1 MEKDKFIFDYIK
13 NYFNKT
19 IDFLKK
25 ENIIFLYGEP
35 RIGKSFLTELCMGK
49 FADTEFYK
57 LHLRAYNG
65 YNPNYYT
72 FLSGLIHSDALY
84 EVGKEIVA
92 DIANDVD
99 LKSVKVVEKLIKY
112 SISYKQKF
120 FQYLNDSEISII
132 NRINVHCKNRSL
144 FLIVDDYEKWDDAS
158 KKLLSFF
165 LTSDAQN
172 TIPFLQNSKI
182 IIIGENENC
191 IDEIKTQIGNIVS
204 INIKGYSS
212 KEPFVSEF
220 SRIKSSSK
228 NLSESLYQ
236 ITNGNM
242 GMAYDLVYYMEE
254 NPFTENMQL
263 GEIKAKKFFLSII
276 DKRIKRIS
284 EILPQFATTIKA
296 ASIQGMIFEQK
307 YLPGILEENEF
318 AIERMLS
325 KAQQEHILKLVAE
338 NETIYGFINNYTY
351 QYFDEHYN
359 EYRKEFHYKFACAAK
374 KIHPSDY
381 YTQYLHLR
389 AAGKNIE
396 AAENLVI
403 YLICQ
408 KLKNDIVDNT
418 LTDYLREISKDLYN
432 NYLIISQG
440 INSYNE
446 GLHKKALDK
455 IELITP
461 TSELIFWEKDYLTA
475 YFIYD
480 GWVYERS
487 DEAKEL
493 LENNFQTLLD
503 TNFDMWLRSSILLY
517 IFYVNRLKNKTD
529 ARTVEKKIMKEIA
542 KRYRDDTSLE
552 VIVQI
557 LNRNA
562 SALYSTEIALQKIEK
577 SVAYFERCT
586 YSLPLE
592 YIYAL
597 TNYSGLLLIA
607 SNYKQGFLF
616 AQKAIKF
623 MSDQNIWIKDS
634 GKIINNYI
642 VNGVLS
648 ERINYNDAITIF
660 ESLMDNMQSQ
670 KSILLLNNYY
680 VFMVLAGETDELM
693 DKMNLLFHSE
703 AVQKHNDY
711 YIYLVGINYICI
723 AITMGNF
730 GIAQDVYTKL
740 NMMVPAIC
748 ISEEYI
754 IKKRYSIYNEI
765 ILNPSLNFKNIKALE
780 VYFDES
786 LREINSDYARKPY
799 ILTDQQ
805 FWSVM

>member
-1 MEKDKFIFDYIK
+1 MEEDRFIFEYIK
-13 NYFNKT
+13 NYFNKAL
-19 IDFLKK
+19 DHLKE

-35 RIGKSFLTELCMGK
+35 RIGKSYLAELCMGK
-49 FADTEFYK
+49 FLETEFYK
-57 LHLRAYNG
+57 LHLRAYDG

-72 FLSGLIHSDALY
+72 FLLGLMHSDALY
-84 EVGKEIVA
+84 EIGKEIVA
-92 DIANDVD
+92 DIVNDVD
-99 LKSVKVVEKLIKY
+99 LKSVKVIGKLIEY
-112 SISYKQKF
+112 GTSYKQKF
-120 FQYLNDSEISII
+120 FPYLNDSEISII
-132 NRINVHCKNRSL
+132 NRISVHCKNRSL

-165 LTSDAQN
+165 LTSDAKN

-191 IDEIKTQIGNIVS
+191 IDEIKTQIGDIVS
-204 INIKGYSS
+204 INIKGFSS
-212 KEPFVSEF
+212 KEPFISEF
-220 SRIKSSSK
+220 LRIKSSSE
-228 NLSESLYQ
+228 NLAESLYQ
-236 ITNGNM
+236 ITNGNL
-242 GMAYDLVYYMEE
+242 GMAYDLGYYMDE
-254 NPFTENMQL
+254 NPLTENAQL
-263 GEIKAKKFFLSII
+263 GEIKAKKIFLSII
-276 DKRIKRIS
+276 DKRIKSINGM
-284 EILPQFATTIKA
+284 LPQFATTIKA
-296 ASIQGMIFEQK
+296 ASIQGTLFEQK

-318 AIERMLS
+318 VIERILS
-325 KAQQEHILKLVAE
+325 KAQQEHILELVTEKKA
-338 NETIYGFINNYTY
+338 IYGFINNYTY

-408 KLKNDIVDNT
+408 KFKNNIVDST
-418 LTDYLREISKDLYN
+418 LPDYIREISEDLYN

-440 INSYNE
+440 IDSYNS
-446 GLHKKALDK
+446 GLHKKALDT

-493 LENNFQTLLD
+493 LENNFQTLLN

-517 IFYVNRLKNKTD
+517 IFYVNRLKSNSD

-542 KRYRDDTSLE
+542 KRYQDDASLE

-577 SVAYFERCT
+577 SVAYFERYA

-607 SNYKQGFLF
+607 SDYNQGFLF

-623 MSDQNIWIKDS
+623 MSDKNIWIKDS

-660 ESLMDNMQSQ
+660 KSLMDNMQSR
-670 KSILLLNNYY
+670 KSILLTSNYY
-680 VFMVLAGETDELM
+680 IFMALAGQTDELM
-693 DKMNLLFHSE
+693 DKMNLLFHSD

-711 YIYLVGINYICI
+711 YIYLVGINYICV

-730 GIAQDVYTKL
+730 RIAQDIYNKL

-748 ISEEYI
+748 SNEEYI
-754 IKKRYSIYNEI
+754 IKKRYNIFNKI
-765 ILNPSLNFKNIKALE
+765 ILNTNLNFKNLKSLE

-786 LREINSDYARKPY
+786 LGEINSNYARKPY

-805 FWSVM
+805 F